1 MEFLSLLVVPLL
13 VDLVKEEV
21 AVGLVKEVDLV
32 AAGLARA
39 GEDNLAKA
47 AADLAEGNL
56 VKVEVEV
63 GLAKVAAQVV
73 KQLV

>member
-1 MEFLSLLVVPLL
+1 M
-13 VDLVKEEV
+13 EEV
-21 AVGLVKEVDLV
+21 AVVLVKEVDLV